1 MINLRL
7 LLTVLGL
14 FFTKLAL
21 LMVIPAVVA
30 MGNHEASGFDFVQ
43 SAGITA
49 VVAGLCVAFGHRNAP
64 VRMRARDMFLL
75 TTLVWVLFSSLAAL
89 PLMLAENISYTDAY
103 FETMSG
109 VTTTGSTVL
118 THLSQ
123 QPESILLWRSILQ
136 WLGGI
141 GFIVMGVGILPY
153 LNVGGMRLYHTESSD
168 WSDKEVPRLQ
178 NYAIQLFKVYALLS
192 AVCAL
197 CYYLSGMTLFE
208 AVNHA
213 MTTLSTG
220 GYSTDDRSMAAFSPA
235 AHWVGI
241 LFMTAGGTPLLLYI
255 QALKHHRWRQLWEDQ
270 QVRGF
275 LALLLVASAALAT
288 YLYVQQDISW
298 LDALRLS
305 MFNVVS
311 VVTTTGYALT
321 DYSSWGSFAVAAF
334 FILMFIGGCSGSTAG
349 GLKIFRF
356 QVAWAM
362 VQLHMKRSIHPYGVF
377 VARYNKRNITPDISQ
392 GVLTLLFLFLLTMC
406 LLTLALSLC
415 GLDIVTALTG
425 AITAV
430 CNVGPGLGDII
441 GPAGNFAE
449 MPNAAKWLLSAG
461 MLAGRLEITT
471 VAILFLPRFW
481 RK

>member
-14 FFTKLAL
+14 FFTKLAV
-21 LMVIPAVVA
+21 LMLVPAVVA
-30 MGNHEASGFDFVQ
+30 MVEHDASGFDFVQ
-43 SAGITA
+43 SAAITA
-49 VVAGLCVAFGHRNAP
+49 VIAGLCVAFGHRRAP
-64 VRMRARDMFLL
+64 TRMRARDMFLL

-118 THLSQ
+118 SHLSE
-123 QPESILLWRSILQ
+123 QPSSILLWRSILQ

-168 WSDKEVPRLQ
+168 WSDKEVPRIQ
-178 NYAIQLFKVYALLS
+178 NYAIQLFRVYFLLS
-192 AVCAL
+192 AACAL
-197 CYYLSGMTLFE
+197 CYYLSGMTAFE
-208 AVNHA
+208 AINHA

-220 GYSTDDRSMAAFSPA
+220 GYSTDDRSMAAFSPS

-241 LFMTAGGTPLLLYI
+241 IFMAAGGTPLLLYI
-255 QALKHHRWRQLWEDQ
+255 QALKHHRWRQLWQDQ

-275 LALLLVASAALAT
+275 LGLLLVSSLALAL
-288 YLYVQQDISW
+288 YLYSRQPIGW
-298 LDALRLS
+298 WDALRLS

-321 DYSSWGSFAVAAF
+321 DYSAWGSFAVATF

-362 VQLHMKRSIHPYGVF
+362 VQLHMKRSIHPSGVF
-377 VARYNKRNITPDISQ
+377 VARYNNRNITSDISQ
-392 GVLTLLFLFLLTMC
+392 GVLSLLFLFLITMS
-406 LLTLALSLC
+406 LLTLALGLC
-415 GLDIVTALTG
+415 GVDIITALTG

-430 CNVGPGLGDII
+430 CNVGPGLGELI
-441 GPAGNFAE
+441 GPAGNFAD
-449 MPNAAKWLLSAG
+449 MPDTAKWLLSIG

-471 VAILFLPRFW
+471 VAILFHPRFW
-481 RK
+481 SK